1 MLAEQPPIYHREPVR
16 AMLRVSEP
24 ERSLVLWISHACRD
38 RIGSGIISRAD
49 RASLVHSSVK
59 LAAEFEQLGI
69 VAPVVGHERRS
80 GNSRCRDCSRE
91 SRGECSTCDKSM
103 IRAIPTFTELVELLQ
118 RRARAF
124 VWFRLNRKCSSTT
137 VAS

>member
-1 MLAEQPPIYHREPVR
+1 MCDDLVMLAEQPPIHHREPVR

-69 VAPVVGHERRS
+69 VAPVVGHERRP

-103 IRAIPTFTELVELLQ
+103 ISQLPGTPNGWRWL
-118 RRARAF
+118 
-124 VWFRLNRKCSSTT
+124 
-137 VAS
+137 